1 MVTVNR
7 QVQEPCPEK
16 GRESQTLRD
25 EGLGHALCKSP
36 GPVEVLVKGEESL
49 QRVLEKWN
57 YKLYP

>member
-49 QRVLEKWN
+49 QRVLEK
-57 YKLYP
+57 